1 MTGHQRHRHPPPGVR
16 KTPPRRKPAPEPKPP
31 KKRAVPPVQRAVG
44 NTALAPLP
52 PLDLPPT
59 PAPLKAY
66 TVDLVIDGKE
76 RSYPNLSPV
85 QARERLLFYWR
96 QCHQDL
102 DLFRHLHQ
110 ELIDQRR
117 EHRTAGF
124 WAEHLGHVELPDI
137 EMWNEIGR
145 GSLSAA
151 TTALDTKDEALHRQ
165 YDEYES
171 QVDRNLSESL
181 RNNPLMQQALAFDP
195 DQMRIEQATRA
206 LEQASRDLQEAWNR
220 VEVYQG
226 GVEKGASRA
235 VTGIRVS
242 IVVLSAAASGGGV
255 GFAGRGAGLLARSGA
270 VALTAGGLGAT
281 TEAFTQY
288 GEIRIGAR
296 TEFDIGGI
304 VKRGV
309 TDTVVGF
316 VGGVAGGKF
325 ADVLKGSVARWVS
338 GLPKGQ
344 LAALGITEEQIL
356 GKATTVI
363 LEWAGGVG
371 ATPLTTVTGAAMQRA
386 LTGKSSIHTFGDFA
400 SQVFDDML
408 TSGIMSAAMISTDHA
423 LASVLPGRSGGGS
436 TPGDGS
442 TPSRGGSSSSSTS
455 STDTA
460 TTHVPTGDTPTGH
473 TTTTATATTATRPAT
488 TATAT
493 ATTATAPRTTATA
506 TAATRVPTGDT
517 TVHDAAPPSS
527 HTKTRT
533 PSPAQRPSP
542 PTVGDLPPE
551 PAAPGPAP
559 RSSTTGELGG
569 STESVLGGSPSKFL
583 PHPTSR
589 SAVSAAPSLEAFDN
603 YTVVRTMG
611 GPNAP
616 TAEGKSYKEVLRD
629 SNGKLWLFKPAG
641 GESNMGFG
649 PPLGIRRYQRYRRAP
664 AAALIAERLGIAT
677 PAVKLVTVSGRPGS
691 LQEWWEGYQTVS
703 ELKASDRPRFS
714 EFWESQQRKDLD
726 VMDHVIAQQDRHKG
740 NIYVKDRPGGGL
752 DLAAIDQDAS
762 FPTGPDRFHPHRTRE
777 QLAGWQRELPSTI
790 SRDMAGRLRAL
801 ARNWPEAELRQWL
814 TQPETDG
821 ARTRLAQV
829 IAELDAG
836 RITVTP

>member
-1 MTGHQRHRHPPPGVR
+1 
-16 KTPPRRKPAPEPKPP
+16 
-31 KKRAVPPVQRAVG
+31 
-44 NTALAPLP
+44 
-52 PLDLPPT
+52 LDLPPV

-145 GSLSAA
+145 GSLSVA
-151 TTALDTKDEALHRQ
+151 TTALDTKDEVLHRQ

-171 QVDRNLSESL
+171 QVDRGLPESL

-220 VEVYQG
+220 IEVYQG

-235 VTGIRVS
+235 ITGIRVS
-242 IVVLSAAASGGGV
+242 IVLLSAAASGGGV
-255 GFAGRGAGLLARSGA
+255 AFAGRGAGLIARSGA

-356 GKATTVI
+356 GKATSVI
-363 LEWAGGVG
+363 LEWAGGVS

-386 LTGKSSIHTFGDFA
+386 LTGKSSIQTFGDFA
-400 SQVFDDML
+400 SQVFDDMI
-408 TSGIMSAAMISTDHA
+408 TSGVLSAAMISTDHA
-423 LASVLPGRSGGGS
+423 LASVLPGGSGGSTTGGGS
-436 TPGDGS
+436 TPSG
-442 TPSRGGSSSSSTS
+442 GGSSSSSSS

-473 TTTTATATTATRPAT
+473 TTTTATATTATAPAT

-493 ATTATAPRTTATA
+493 ATTRVPTGGPSAVHSSATTDTAT
-506 TAATRVPTGDT
+506 TRVPTGDT
-517 TVHDAAPPSS
+517 TVHDAAPPGS

-533 PSPAQRPSP
+533 PSPAQRTPSP
-542 PTVGDLPPE
+542 PTVDDLPPG
-551 PAAPGPAP
+551 PAAPARRGSSSAGEFSGP
-559 RSSTTGELGG
+559 
-569 STESVLGGSPSKFL
+569 TESVLGGSPGKFL
-583 PHPTSR
+583 PHAASR
-589 SAVSAAPSLEAFDN
+589 AAVSPAPSLERFDN
-603 YTVVRTMG
+603 YTLVRTMG

-616 TAEGKSYKEVLRD
+616 QAEGKSYKEVLRD

-641 GESNMGFG
+641 GESNMKFG
-649 PPLGIRRYQRYRRAP
+649 PPLGIQRYQRYRRAP

-677 PAVKLVTVSGRPGS
+677 PEVKLVTVSGRPGS
-691 LQEWWEGYQTVS
+691 LQEWWTGYQTVS
-703 ELKASDRPRFS
+703 RLKAANRRRFT

-740 NIYVKDRPGGGL
+740 NIYVKDKPGGGF
-752 DLAAIDQDAS
+752 DLAAIDQDAA
-762 FPTGPDRFHPHRTRE
+762 FPTGPERFHPHRTRAE
-777 QLAGWQRELPSTI
+777 LAGWQRELPSTI
-790 SRDMAGRLRAL
+790 SRDMTTRLRAL
-801 ARNWPEAELRQWL
+801 ARHWPEAELRQWL

-829 IAELDAG
+829 LAEIDAG